1 MSHTGIC
8 NLHARYIEKLYADP
22 LVSGDY
28 PQNEIK
34 STLILRVSYLC
45 LEVKG
50 GFKATVVLN

>member
-1 MSHTGIC
+1 MSHIGMY

-50 GFKATVVLN
+50 GFKLP